1 MELQAFLNLDEQA
14 QKNYIL
20 KLDNNE
26 FTEFIQNVKKK
37 NLRLSMTLS
46 SFRQSNKNINKKDEE
61 NKSQSSSKVELYKI
75 KDNPEQPRK
84 IFTEVQVNEKMESIK
99 SRGLITPITVLKKE
113 DAFILIAGQLR
124 LEAFKRLN
132 QEEKNNNI
140 DSDKMVYSKIDIFIK
155 DDENYTN
162 DDIAIDSLIENLN
175 RTDMHVVDTA
185 IALKKILEKEKVTYT
200 ELGSMLGKS
209 KFFISSYMAIANT
222 EKEFI
227 DYILEKDIKQPTII
241 YLILQLDKSLE
252 EKKKLVDMY
261 LNGEIVK
268 TQLQEMKNEQNRNQ
282 ASEEGRVVQI
292 KNKPNTQNSF
302 YKDIFSFKKR
312 FDINKFEKL
321 DTEDKLIV
329 EWTSDYG
336 DGKLHRNVTIA
347 DIKNGE
353 AIAVTDYWGAPFE
366 RPEWRIGLTE
376 PLDNTSI
383 WPNKENL
390 TGDKEKQ

>member
-1 MELQAFLNLDEQA
+1 MELQAFLNFDEQA

-61 NKSQSSSKVELYKI
+61 NKLQSSSKVELYKI

-84 IFTEVQVNEKMESIK
+84 IFTEEQVNEKIESIK

-140 DSDKMVYSKIDIFIK
+140 DADKMVYSKIDIFIK

-222 EKEFI
+222 EKEQHI
-227 DYILEKDIKQPTII
+227 CH
-241 YLILQLDKSLE
+241 
-252 EKKKLVDMY
+252 
-261 LNGEIVK
+261 N
-268 TQLQEMKNEQNRNQ
+268 
-282 ASEEGRVVQI
+282 
-292 KNKPNTQNSF
+292 
-302 YKDIFSFKKR
+302 
-312 FDINKFEKL
+312 
-321 DTEDKLIV
+321 
-329 EWTSDYG
+329 
-336 DGKLHRNVTIA
+336 
-347 DIKNGE
+347 
-353 AIAVTDYWGAPFE
+353 
-366 RPEWRIGLTE
+366 
-376 PLDNTSI
+376 
-383 WPNKENL
+383 
-390 TGDKEKQ
+390 

>member
-61 NKSQSSSKVELYKI
+61 NKLQSSSKVELYKI

-84 IFTEVQVNEKMESIK
+84 IFTEEQVNEKIESIK

-140 DSDKMVYSKIDIFIK
+140 DSDKMIYSKIDIFIK
-155 DDENYTN
+155 DDENYSN

-175 RTDMHVVDTA
+175 RTDMHVVDTSM
-185 IALKKILEKEKVTYT
+185 ALKKILEKEKVSYT

-252 EKKKLVDMY
+252 EKKK
-261 LNGEIVK
+261 I
-268 TQLQEMKNEQNRNQ
+268 
-282 ASEEGRVVQI
+282 S
-292 KNKPNTQNSF
+292 
-302 YKDIFSFKKR
+302 
-312 FDINKFEKL
+312 
-321 DTEDKLIV
+321 
-329 EWTSDYG
+329 
-336 DGKLHRNVTIA
+336 
-347 DIKNGE
+347 
-353 AIAVTDYWGAPFE
+353 
-366 RPEWRIGLTE
+366 
-376 PLDNTSI
+376 
-383 WPNKENL
+383 
-390 TGDKEKQ
+390 

>member
-61 NKSQSSSKVELYKI
+61 NKLQSSSKVELYKI

-84 IFTEVQVNEKMESIK
+84 IFTEEQVNEKIESIK

-140 DSDKMVYSKIDIFIK
+140 DSDKMIYSKIDIFIK
-155 DDENYTN
+155 DDENYSN

-185 IALKKILEKEKVTYT
+185 MALKKILEKEKVSYT
-200 ELGSMLGKS
+200 ELSSMLGKS

-252 EKKKLVDMY
+252 EKKK
-261 LNGEIVK
+261 I
-268 TQLQEMKNEQNRNQ
+268 
-282 ASEEGRVVQI
+282 S
-292 KNKPNTQNSF
+292 
-302 YKDIFSFKKR
+302 
-312 FDINKFEKL
+312 
-321 DTEDKLIV
+321 
-329 EWTSDYG
+329 
-336 DGKLHRNVTIA
+336 
-347 DIKNGE
+347 
-353 AIAVTDYWGAPFE
+353 
-366 RPEWRIGLTE
+366 
-376 PLDNTSI
+376 
-383 WPNKENL
+383 
-390 TGDKEKQ
+390 

>member
-1 MELQAFLNLDEQA
+1 MGLQAFLNLDEQF
-14 QKNYIL
+14 QKDYIL

-61 NKSQSSSKVELYKI
+61 NKLQSSSKVELYKI

-84 IFTEVQVNEKMESIK
+84 IFTEEQVNEKIESIK

-140 DSDKMVYSKIDIFIK
+140 DSDKMIYSKIDIFIK
-155 DDENYTN
+155 DDENYSN

-175 RTDMHVVDTA
+175 RTDMHVVDTSM
-185 IALKKILEKEKVTYT
+185 ALKKILEKEKVSYT

-227 DYILEKDIKQPTII
+227 EYILEKDIKQPTII

-252 EKKKLVDMY
+252 EKKK
-261 LNGEIVK
+261 I
-268 TQLQEMKNEQNRNQ
+268 
-282 ASEEGRVVQI
+282 S
-292 KNKPNTQNSF
+292 
-302 YKDIFSFKKR
+302 
-312 FDINKFEKL
+312 
-321 DTEDKLIV
+321 
-329 EWTSDYG
+329 
-336 DGKLHRNVTIA
+336 
-347 DIKNGE
+347 
-353 AIAVTDYWGAPFE
+353 
-366 RPEWRIGLTE
+366 
-376 PLDNTSI
+376 
-383 WPNKENL
+383 
-390 TGDKEKQ
+390 

>member
-1 MELQAFLNLDEQA
+1 MELQTFLNLDEQS
-14 QKNYIL
+14 QKDYIL

-46 SFRQSNKNINKKDEE
+46 SSRQSNKNINKKDEE
-61 NKSQSSSKVELYKI
+61 NKLQSSSKVELYKI

-84 IFTEVQVNEKMESIK
+84 IFTEVQVNEKIESIR
-99 SRGLITPITVLKKE
+99 SSGLITPITVFKKE
-113 DAFILIAGQLR
+113 DTFILIAGQLR

-140 DSDKMVYSKIDIFIK
+140 DSDKMVYSKIDILIK
-155 DDENYTN
+155 DNENYSN

-185 IALKKILEKEKVTYT
+185 MALKKILEKEKVSYT

-209 KFFISSYMAIANT
+209 KFFISSYIAIANT

-241 YLILQLDKSLE
+241 YLILQLNKSLE
-252 EKKKLVDMY
+252 EKKKLIDMY

-268 TQLQEMKNEQNRNQ
+268 TQLQEMKNEQNKNQ
-282 ASEEGRVVQI
+282 ASEEGRVLEL
-292 KNKPNTQNSF
+292 KNKANTQNSF
-302 YKDIFSFKKR
+302 YKDVFSFKKR
-312 FDINKFEKL
+312 FDLNKFEKL
-321 DTEDKLIV
+321 EAEDKSVV
-329 EWTSDYG
+329 EE
-336 DGKLHRNVTIA
+336 KLKQ
-347 DIKNGE
+347 IKE
-353 AIAVTDYWGAPFE
+353 LQEQIT
-366 RPEWRIGLTE
+366 
-376 PLDNTSI
+376 
-383 WPNKENL
+383 NL
-390 TGDKEKQ
+390 LV